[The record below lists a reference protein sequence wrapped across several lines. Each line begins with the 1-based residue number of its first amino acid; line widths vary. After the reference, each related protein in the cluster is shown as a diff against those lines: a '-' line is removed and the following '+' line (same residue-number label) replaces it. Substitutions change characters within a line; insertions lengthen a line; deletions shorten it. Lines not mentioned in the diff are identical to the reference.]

1 MGFPVAPFSRGE
13 APFSRGDDSGAG
25 GDPPLPELDFIDF
38 HDSFPI
44 NCFHMSA
51 RSGGTN
57 NTSNLPN

>member
-1 MGFPVAPFSRGE
+1 MGFAV
-13 APFSRGDDSGAG
+13 APFSRGDDRGGGGFAG
-25 GDPPLPELDFIDF
+25 GEPAPPPAELDFIAF